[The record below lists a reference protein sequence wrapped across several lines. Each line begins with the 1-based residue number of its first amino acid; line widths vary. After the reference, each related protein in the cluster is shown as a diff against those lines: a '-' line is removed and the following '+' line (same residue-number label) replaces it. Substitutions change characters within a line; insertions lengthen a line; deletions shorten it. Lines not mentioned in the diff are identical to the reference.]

1 MVAVRHRDPVPDEG
15 ISLVRSRT
23 GNPGSVTRHR
33 PRTDLSRLTIRLLA
47 VLLLLLGV
55 GGSAYLSENRDRRSE
70 RAAAAEAVS
79 HRAELDALRRL
90 AEAERRTDRG
100 ERSPLSEAME
110 AAMEQAREQAAEA
123 ARQRGSRA
131 DPAQASPAPPEPEPA
146 TGGGAPSEPV
156 GPVPAS
162 CGEYGGNRATGC
174 ALLLEAG
181 YSLDQMSCLDNVWT
195 KESGWNER
203 AQNPSSGAYGIPQA
217 LPGSKM
223 ATVGD
228 DWQTNPATQIRWGLT
243 YIDNRYGTPCAAW
256 QFSQANGW
264 Y

>member
-1 MVAVRHRDPVPDEG
+1 V
-15 ISLVRSRT
+15 
-23 GNPGSVTRHR
+23 
-33 PRTDLSRLTIRLLA
+33 A
-47 VLLLLLGV
+47 VLLLLLGA
-55 GGSAYLSENRDRRSE
+55 GGSAYLSENQDRRSG
-70 RAAAAEAVS
+70 RADAAAEAVS

-100 ERSPLSEAME
+100 ERSSLSEAVE
-110 AAMEQAREQAAEA
+110 RAQEQAAEA
-123 ARQRGSRA
+123 ARQRASRA
-131 DPAQASPAPPEPEPA
+131 DPAQASPPPPEPPPEPEPA

-174 ALLLEAG
+174 ALLLDAG
-181 YSLDQMSCLDNVWT
+181 YSLDQMSCLDNLWT

-223 ATVGD
+223 ATAGD
-228 DWQTNPATQIRWGLT
+228 DWQTNPATQIRWGLS
-243 YIDNRYGTPCAAW
+243 YIDSRYGTPCAAW
-256 QFSQANGW
+256 QFSQSNGW